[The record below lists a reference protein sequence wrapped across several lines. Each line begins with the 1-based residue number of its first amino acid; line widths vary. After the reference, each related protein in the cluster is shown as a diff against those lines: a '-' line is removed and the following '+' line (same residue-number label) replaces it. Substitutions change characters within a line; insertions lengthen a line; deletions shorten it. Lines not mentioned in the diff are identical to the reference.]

1 MTAQNVPSWIEE
13 NQTLTIIFAFA
24 LLVLYVAP
32 VYIIGFVA
40 WVTGGFQEGS
50 FWFIWF
56 AAFIKSGESTLNLF
70 HKILLPIL
78 AGLSVVVFRGSKGK
92 KVLAL
97 AIFLLISL
105 AGTIFVGVLFD
116 MDSIQTALRGLKPP
130 LDVSLAKAFFSR
142 IQESLMMYL
151 MVLIGIKVVEKSSK

>member
-1 MTAQNVPSWIEE
+1 MTAQNVPSWVEE
-13 NQTLTIIFAFA
+13 NQTLTIVFAFA

-32 VYIIGFVA
+32 VYIIGFVSWA
-40 WVTGGFQEGS
+40 TGGFQEGD
-50 FWFIWF
+50 FWFDWF
-56 AAFIKSGESTLNLF
+56 AAFIQSGESTLNLF

-78 AGLSVVVFRGSKGK
+78 TGLSVVVFRGSKGK
-92 KVLAL
+92 KILVL

-105 AGTIFVGVLFD
+105 AVAIFVGVLFD
-116 MDSIQTALRGLKPP
+116 MDSIRIALRGLKPP

-151 MVLIGIKVVEKSSK
+151 MVLIGIKIVEKSK